1 MEKKLK
7 NITLKQGY
15 IGMISLKVNIF
26 QIYATQLFF
35 LKRNISSVSSQL
47 NKAYPKKEKNVLCER
62 FISVFIR

>member
-26 QIYATQLFF
+26 QIYAAKLFF
-35 LKRNISSVSSQL
+35 FKTNISSVSSHL
-47 NKAYPKKEKNVLCER
+47 NKFYPKKEKNVLCER